1 MEYHDGVEI
10 VSVCNLRLVPQSW
23 AFAHDNAAAIDAHW
37 ATRSKANPGYFNGEI
52 HLLRDAHTSG
62 GAFTASFV
70 QTDFKSYLYWRE
82 SGYPAAQATDA
93 FGSAILRAAEGYVLL
108 GRQSAGNINS
118 GLAYLP
124 GGFIDQRDVG
134 PSGAIDIAA
143 SIDRE
148 LAEETHLL
156 PHELSAV
163 PGFCIIRC
171 GPLLSMAREVR
182 SPLKAQHLRALI
194 LDRIAAG
201 PDPELADIV
210 IIASLHDL
218 ERANVPPYTALAL
231 AHVLSAPDP

>member
-108 GRQSAGNINS
+108 GRRRIDGLERRGASMPITKQGPILKNS
-118 GLAYLP
+118 T
-124 GGFIDQRDVG
+124 
-134 PSGAIDIAA
+134 S
-143 SIDRE
+143 DR
-148 LAEETHLL
+148 
-156 PHELSAV
+156 
-163 PGFCIIRC
+163 FCI
-171 GPLLSMAREVR
+171 GVLLGVA
-182 SPLKAQHLRALI
+182 
-194 LDRIAAG
+194 IA
-201 PDPELADIV
+201 
-210 IIASLHDL
+210 
-218 ERANVPPYTALAL
+218 
-231 AHVLSAPDP
+231 